1 MDDRGTSKG
10 RRQVQDDARDTAPA
24 VTQSASGRTEG
35 SVAGPSATKALLSSV
50 FRVAP
55 VGIGL
60 VIDRRILQANERF
73 CEMVGYTP
81 DELIG
86 QNALR
91 LYPDQAEYERVGRE
105 KYRQISEHGTGTIE
119 TQLRRKDGTVIDVLL
134 SSTPL
139 DLNDLSKGVTFTAL
153 DITARKQVEEEL
165 QSLFDLSLDMVC
177 IADIHTATFVKVNPA
192 FERTLGYPR
201 ESFEGQ
207 SFLDFIHPDD
217 LEQTR
222 TVIEK
227 KLLKGTAVIN
237 FQNRYRCKDGS
248 YRWLG
253 WTSHPRP
260 ERGLTYAIARDITEQ
275 KRHDLAL
282 KANEEQYRSLFEG
295 ANDGIFILQDGRFI
309 ECNSKILHM
318 FECARGQII
327 GRSPEEVSPPIQP
340 NGRESNVAAAEYIA
354 AALDGAPQQVEWRH
368 RKMDGTLFDVEV
380 SLNAVRLPTGDLVQ
394 AIVRD
399 VTERKRADETLRESQ
414 AILNETG
421 MIART
426 GGWKHNLIT
435 GEAVWTQALY
445 DVIEIAPD
453 TPPPGV
459 DEHLSYYPPDQ
470 RRILEEAYRRAVE
483 TGEPF
488 DLELEVTTAKGRLI
502 WCRVLGRPTMRD
514 GVCVEMRG
522 TFQDISDRK
531 QAEEALRQRAEKY
544 RRMEANIP
552 GMVYEFAMRPDGK
565 PAFLYAT
572 EEVRELFGIEPED
585 LVRDESLLSDHIHP
599 DDRARRDESFAESL
613 RTLRPWRQE
622 LRHIIDGEV
631 RWYDC
636 MSRPERL
643 SDGTIL
649 WDGIIIETTDRKRAE
664 EALQRERDRA
674 QTYLDV
680 AGVMFIALDQSG
692 RVSLV
697 NRKGCEVLGYC
708 ENEILGVDWFANFVP
723 EHMRRDVWEIFDR
736 LLKGQTHLREYAET
750 PVLVRGGSER
760 LVAWHNTVLTDET
773 GAIIGTL
780 SSGEDIT
787 ERKRAEA
794 ERERLTRIIE
804 ATSDLVSMCNAEQQ
818 ITYANRAGKEI
829 FGWPVDEDMPPKR
842 IQDVHP
848 QWAYYI
854 VEEEGLPE
862 AIEHGIWSGETAVL
876 RSDGTE
882 IPISQVIMS
891 HKSEDGRLDY
901 FSTIMR
907 DLTERKRIEAALRM
921 FEFTTEQAPDS
932 IFWLERNGR
941 FRYVNDKACESLG
954 YSREELTN
962 LYVWDIDPLF
972 PKERMEEEWKH
983 YQKGEIGTLRLEVAH
998 RRKDGTEFPIEVSS
1012 RHFWFGDTEFHVA
1025 YARDITER
1033 RQAEQKIREQRETEK
1048 QRIETEL
1055 AKVRDELIRKTRL
1068 AALGQVSGS
1077 IAHDLR
1083 NPLGAV
1089 RNASYL
1095 LKRRLPKDQPALL
1108 DHLAIIE
1115 QEVIKADRIITSLL
1129 NITRA
1134 RSPEKQSVDVGAL
1147 VQAAWNRGLYPQEVQ
1162 LQIELSEEPF
1172 VVQADQDQLS
1182 QVLSN
1187 LLNNAVDAVGGEGQ
1201 CIVQARHESQFDVM
1215 IVRDTGPGWPEEAR
1229 EKLFEPLVT
1238 TKVSGTGLG
1247 LTICR
1252 QIIESH
1258 GGQIEAVDG
1267 DPQGAAVYIRLPRS

>member
-10 RRQVQDDARDTAPA
+10 RRHVQADARDAEA
-24 VTQSASGRTEG
+24 GACKAG
-35 SVAGPSATKALLSSV
+35 SEQAGSDALLSSV
-50 FRVAP
+50 FRAAP

-60 VIDRRILQANERF
+60 VTNRVILQANQRL
-73 CEMVGYTP
+73 CDMVGYSL

-86 QNALR
+86 QDAR
-91 LYPDQAEYERVGRE
+91 FLYPDREDYDYVGRE
-105 KYRQISEHGTGTIE
+105 KYRQIREHGTGTIE
-119 TQLRRKDGTVIDVLL
+119 THWRRKDGTVIDVLL

-165 QSLFDLSLDMVC
+165 HSLFDLSLDMVC
-177 IADIHTATFVKVNPA
+177 IADIHTATFVTVNPA
-192 FERTLGYPR
+192 FERTLGYPQ

-207 SFLDFIHPDD
+207 SFFHLIHPDD
-217 LEQTR
+217 LEQTQA
-222 TVIEK
+222 VIEK
-227 KLLKGTAVIN
+227 KLLRGTAVIN

-248 YRWLG
+248 YRWLS
-253 WTSHPRP
+253 WMSHPKP
-260 ERGLTYAIARDITEQ
+260 EHGMTYAIARDITEQ
-275 KRHDLAL
+275 KHRDLAL
-282 KANEEQYRSLFEG
+282 KASEEQYRSLFEG
-295 ANDGIFILQDGRFI
+295 ANDGIFILQNGRFV
-309 ECNSKILHM
+309 ECNSKVLHM
-318 FECARGQII
+318 FGCNRGQII
-327 GRSPEEVSPPIQP
+327 GRSPEEISPSIQP
-340 NGRESNVAAAEYIA
+340 NGRESNVAAAEYLT
-354 AALDGAPQQVEWRH
+354 AALDGTAQQFEWRH
-368 RKMDGTLFDVEV
+368 RKTDGTLFDVEV

-399 VTERKRADETLRESQ
+399 VTERKRADESLRENRE
-414 AILNETG
+414 ILDETG
-421 MIART
+421 MIARI
-426 GGWKHNLIT
+426 GGWKHDLAT
-435 GEAVWTQALY
+435 GKATWTRALY
-445 DVIEIAPD
+445 DIIEINPGAPI
-453 TPPPGV
+453 PGV
-459 DEHLSYYPPDQ
+459 EEHLSYYPPED
-470 RRILEEAYRRAVE
+470 RRRLEEAYRKAVE

-488 DLELEVTTAKGRLI
+488 DLELQVHTAKGNPL
-502 WCRVLGRPTMRD
+502 WCHVLGRPVMRD

-522 TFQDISDRK
+522 TFQDITEYVRARQEIESLARFPSENPWPVMRIDCAGRILHANPASGPML
-531 QAEEALRQRAEKY
+531 AELGTGVGQSAPHAWRECVERACASQSTEL
-544 RRMEANIP
+544 MEADFEGGTVALHLVPIP
-552 GMVYEFAMRPDGK
+552 DASHVNVYGADVTRHKNAKEQ
-565 PAFLYAT
+565 
-572 EEVRELFGIEPED
+572 
-585 LVRDESLLSDHIHP
+585 
-599 DDRARRDESFAESL
+599 L
-613 RTLRPWRQE
+613 R
-622 LRHIIDGEV
+622 
-631 RWYDC
+631 
-636 MSRPERL
+636 
-643 SDGTIL
+643 
-649 WDGIIIETTDRKRAE
+649 
-664 EALQRERDRA
+664 RERDRS
-674 QTYLDV
+674 QMYLDV
-680 AGVMFIALDQSG
+680 AGVMFIALDHTG
-692 RVSLV
+692 RVCLV
-697 NRKGCEVLGYC
+697 NKKGCEILGYH
-708 ENEILGVDWFANFVP
+708 EHEILGMDWFANFVP
-723 EHMRRDVWEIFDR
+723 ESRRRDVWDIFDKLMR
-736 LLKGQTHLREYAET
+736 GNATLAEYVET
-750 PVLVRGGSER
+750 PVIVRDRSER
-760 LVAWHNTVLTDET
+760 IIAWHNTVLTDET
-773 GAIIGTL
+773 GSIIGTL

-794 ERERLTRIIE
+794 EKERLTRIIE
-804 ATSDLVSMCNAEQQ
+804 ATSDLVSTCNAEQQ
-818 ITYANRAGKEI
+818 ITYANRASKEI
-829 FGWPVDEDMPPKR
+829 FGWPVDEDMPVRR

-848 QWAYYI
+848 QWAYHMI
-854 VEEEGLPE
+854 EEQGLPE

-876 RSDGTE
+876 RPDGTE
-882 IPISQVIMS
+882 IPVSQVIMS

-921 FEFTTEQAPDS
+921 FQFTTEQAPDS

-983 YQKGEIGTLRLEVAH
+983 YQKGEIGTQRLEVAH
-998 RRKDGTEFPIEVSS
+998 RRKDGTEFPIEVSA

-1033 RQAEQKIREQRETEK
+1033 KQAEQTLREQRENEK

-1108 DHLAIIE
+1108 GHLAIIE

-1134 RSPEKQSVDVGAL
+1134 RSPEKQAVDVEAL
-1147 VQAAWNRGLYPQEVQ
+1147 VRAVWNRGLYPQGVQ
-1162 LQIELSEEPF
+1162 LQTELSEEPF

-1187 LLNNAVDAVGGEGQ
+1187 LINNAVDALGGEGQ
-1201 CIVQARHESQFDVM
+1201 CIVQARHESDFDVV
-1215 IVRDTGPGWPEEAR
+1215 IVRDTGPGWPEEVR

-1247 LTICR
+1247 LAICR
-1252 QIIESH
+1252 QIVESH
-1258 GGQIEAVDG
+1258 GGQIEAVDS
-1267 DPQGAAVYIRLPRS
+1267 DPQGAAVCIRLPRS